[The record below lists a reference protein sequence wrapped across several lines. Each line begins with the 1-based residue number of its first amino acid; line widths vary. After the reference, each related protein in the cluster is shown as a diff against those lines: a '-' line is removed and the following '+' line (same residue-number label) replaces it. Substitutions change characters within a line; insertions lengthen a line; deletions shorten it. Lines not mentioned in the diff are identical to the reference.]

1 MGRKQTKSG
10 KIRLTEVAKLAG
22 VSPITASRFFRN
34 PEALSLSKRER
45 VDSAVK
51 ELGYVPN
58 LAARALASHRTEVI
72 GVVIPS
78 LTNNVFADVLRG
90 VYDSSEGS
98 RYSIQLAN
106 TRYSILQ
113 EEKLLRLFRAQKPAG
128 LIVTGINQTA
138 ESRAILESMN
148 CPVTQIMEIGD
159 SPVDMM
165 VGFSHYDAAFAA
177 ISHILEQGYRRI
189 GFLGA
194 RMDPRVQRRF
204 EGYRDAMKAASLF
217 DPNLVVTTSVPT
229 TVTLGGTL
237 FADLL
242 AQDARHRRGLL
253 RQRRPRARRP
263 VRMPAPADVGSPRSG
278 HCRLQRSGIHGFCGP
293 LAHQRAHQSLR
304 NGPARRHDG
313 DRRDR
318 GPPPAGAGSQPWFSV
333 DGPRELDA
341 AKHLIAVCGMDR
353 AWTENGS
360 AIFWAELGS
369 DCSDGRRQA
378 RCSG

>member
-1 MGRKQTKSG
+1 MNAKMARKRTKPG

-78 LTNNVFADVLRG
+78 LTNSVFADVLRG

-165 VGFSHYDAAFAA
+165 VGFSHYDAGYAA
-177 ISHILEQGYRRI
+177 ISHILDQGYRRV

-204 EGYRDAMKAASLF
+204 EGYREAMKAASLF
-217 DPNLVVTTSVPT
+217 DPNLVITTSVPGI
-229 TVTLGGTL
+229 TV
-237 FADLL
+237 A
-242 AQDARHRRGLL
+242 
-253 RQRRPRARRP
+253 
-263 VRMPAPADVGSPRSG
+263 
-278 HCRLQRSGIHGFCGP
+278 
-293 LAHQRAHQSLR
+293 
-304 NGPARRHDG
+304 
-313 DRRDR
+313 
-318 GPPPAGAGSQPWFSV
+318 AGASTLVFSPLSLTTSFSTSAVVLSSMQLPWASAGATNTNANTALAPKILNPLNMCVSFT
-333 DGPRELDA
+333 A
-341 AKHLIAVCGMDR
+341 ASPV
-353 AWTENGS
+353 N
-360 AIFWAELGS
+360 
-369 DCSDGRRQA
+369 
-378 RCSG
+378 